1 MASERQIEQAFLRGV
16 RSITDAIKVTRL
28 KEAIAAHDYNA
39 ILDIVDIDDAAFDE
53 MRGLV
58 MQTYA
63 EAGATELSKQR
74 FPVPVRWN
82 SANPRVEA
90 FARNQIGGDIT
101 NITES
106 MRLAVRETVADGY
119 AFGRSTNR
127 IALDIAGRVDAT
139 GRRRGGIVGLSA
151 QQAQWVANMR
161 SALEESPEAALRYG
175 KRDKRFD
182 ALLRRSESLT
192 AEQIDRIIRQY
203 SNKLLLSRGNA
214 IAITE
219 RGLAVNGGLI
229 EAWRQAAD
237 RVGFSTDRIQKE
249 WRHTG
254 RAVEDR
260 PGHLRANGQ
269 KVIGLD
275 TPFIVNGISM
285 AYPHDPNAPASE
297 VVNCRCEV
305 RLKWRV

>member
-1 MASERQIEQAFLRGV
+1 MASEAQIAKAFNNGV

-28 KEAIAAHDYNA
+28 REAIDARDYNA
-39 ILDIVDIDDAAFDE
+39 VLDIVDIDDAAFDE

-63 EAGATELSKQR
+63 ESGTTTLQEQR

-101 NITES
+101 EITNS
-106 MRLAVRETVADGY
+106 MRQAVRETVADGY
-119 AFGRSTNR
+119 VFGRSSRRT
-127 IALDIAGRVDAT
+127 ALDIAGRVDAT
-139 GRRRGGIVGLSA
+139 GNRRGGIVGLNA

-161 SALEESPEAALRYG
+161 RALEEGPSAALRYG
-175 KRDKRFD
+175 LRDKRFD
-182 ALLRRSESLT
+182 ALLRRSETLT
-192 AEQIDRIIRQY
+192 AEQIDRITRQY
-203 SNKLLLSRGNA
+203 SNKLLLARGRA
-214 IAITE
+214 IALTE
-219 RGLAVNGGLI
+219 RGLAVNGGKV

-237 RVGFSTDRIQKE
+237 RVGFDVSRIQKE

-254 RAVEDR
+254 RAVMDR
-260 PGHLRANGQ
+260 PGHMMANGQ
-269 KVIGLD
+269 KVTGLD
-275 TPFIVNGISM
+275 TPFIVNGIAM
-285 AYPHDPNAPASE
+285 QYPHDPNAPASE
-297 VVNCRCEV
+297 VVSCRCEV

>member
-1 MASERQIEQAFLRGV
+1 MASERQIENAFIKGV

-28 KEAIAAHDYNA
+28 REAIDAHDYNA
-39 ILDIVDIDDAAFDE
+39 VLDIVDIDDAAFDE
-53 MRGLV
+53 MRGLI

-63 EAGATELSKQR
+63 EAGTTEISKQR

-82 SANPRVEA
+82 SANPRVEE

-106 MRLAVRETVADGY
+106 MRQAVRETVADGY
-119 AFGRSTNR
+119 AFGRSPNKV
-127 IALDIAGRVDAT
+127 ALDIAGRVDASGT
-139 GRRRGGIVGLSA
+139 RKGGIVGLNA

-161 SALEESPEAALRYG
+161 RALEEGPSSALRYG
-175 KRDKRFD
+175 LRDRRFD
-182 ALLRRSESLT
+182 ALLRRSEALT
-192 AEQIDRIIRQY
+192 QEQIDRITRQY
-203 SNKLLLSRGNA
+203 SNKLLLSRGKA
-214 IAITE
+214 IAVTE

-229 EAWRQAAD
+229 EAWRQAAE
-237 RVGFSTDRIQKE
+237 RVGFDVDRLVKE

-269 KVIGLD
+269 KVTGLN
-275 TPFIVNGISM
+275 TNFTVNGVPMIH
-285 AYPHDPNAPASE
+285 PHDPNAPASE

-305 RLKWRV
+305 KIKWRV